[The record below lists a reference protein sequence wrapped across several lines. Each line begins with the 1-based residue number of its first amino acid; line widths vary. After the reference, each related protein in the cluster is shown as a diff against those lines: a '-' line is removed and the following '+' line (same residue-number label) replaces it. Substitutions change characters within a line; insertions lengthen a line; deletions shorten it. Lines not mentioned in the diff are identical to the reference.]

1 MAADDDALSE
11 ADVLLVPGA
20 AAALFIVT
28 TTLLGPG
35 SQVIVARPN
44 YATNLETPRAI
55 GADVVLL
62 DLHHDDAWRV
72 DPERLRSLLT
82 PETRLVSLTSPHNPT
97 GQVIDEPTM
106 REIVAMV
113 EATRG
118 HTCWSTR
125 PTAR

>member
-1 MAADDDALSE
+1 M
-11 ADVLLVPGA
+11 PGA
-20 AAALFIVT
+20 AAALFIVA

-35 SQVIVARPN
+35 SQIVVARPN

-55 GADVVLL
+55 GADVAFL

-97 GQVIDEPTM
+97 RPGHRPSRRCARSWPWSRRTREHDLLVDETY
-106 REIVAMV
+106 REM
-113 EATRG
+113 TFGGSPR
-118 HTCWSTR
+118 
-125 PTAR
+125 